1 MTIHWD
7 GRRWTRMALPDPPQ
21 AQDGASLNGVLAIS
35 HDDVWASGEIALPG
49 TPVDRKYF
57 EFFLE
62 GTEPAALRDDP
73 WKIPRWGVFTAKP

>member
-1 MTIHWD
+1 MPEQELLRLLNSAAD
-7 GRRWTRMALPDPPQ
+7 GYRSALDLLPPD
-21 AQDGASLNGVLAIS
+21 GIS
-35 HDDVWASGEIALPG
+35 YAEVERGSGEIALAG
-49 TPVDRKYF
+49 TPIERKYF